1 MNESVKKPTPAVVDL
16 TLVSLDV
23 FILTTARIVFAN

>member
-1 MNESVKKPTPAVVDL
+1 MNESVKKPAVVDL
-16 TLVSLDV
+16 TLVSWDV